1 MSTETVKLHTL
12 SAFMF
17 SFVGLKAASSSHVTS
32 FSNSRVGTNL
42 SSVTMAMIE
51 DFDF

>member
-1 MSTETVKLHTL
+1 
-12 SAFMF
+12 MF
-17 SFVGLKAASSSHVTS
+17 SFVGLKTESSSHIPS

-42 SSVTMAMIE
+42 SSLAIAMIA